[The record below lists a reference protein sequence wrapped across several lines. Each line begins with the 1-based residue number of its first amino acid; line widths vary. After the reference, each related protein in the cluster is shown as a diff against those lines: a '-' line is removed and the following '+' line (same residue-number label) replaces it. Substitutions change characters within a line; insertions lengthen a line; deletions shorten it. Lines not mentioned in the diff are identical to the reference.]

1 VGQAFN
7 LGNPQG
13 TATNFELANTILRLT
28 NSTSEIVFK
37 PHPGP
42 EVDLRVPSIEK
53 AMSLL
58 GYRPTVSL
66 EKGVTRAIEWYAEH
80 LELLTAKV

>member
-1 VGQAFN
+1 M
-7 LGNPQG
+7 
-13 TATNFELANTILRLT
+13 IIRLT
-28 NSTSEIVFK
+28 HSTSDVVFK

-53 AMSLL
+53 AGALL

-66 EKGVTRAIEWYAEH
+66 EAGITRTIPWYQEH
-80 LELLTAKV
+80 AARLAGGQNA